1 MIFTVS
7 SLEKIFPE
15 KTPKLKQ
22 KSFSVFQNEKF
33 NFQIAVFPE
42 KELCG
47 VAIRAESSL
56 ACGIQIRAVEM
67 MPSVLAMKKG
77 EGDKFVINRRKSSG
91 VYPDLLRPM
100 HEFEILRKKIWSAY
114 WVTADLGEKNAA
126 PGNYN
131 IEFEITYEENGK
143 RKVFGKCN
151 FRLEVLPSFL
161 PSLKLDYTCWFHYD
175 CIAREKTCECFSEEY
190 YVSLNAYIKSAV
202 KHGMNTLYT
211 PLFTPPLDTAVGK
224 ERKTVQLVEV
234 SLDKEGNY
242 TFEFARLQRFIKN
255 ARDLGIRYFE
265 FSHLT
270 TQWGAKF
277 CPKIIV
283 NENGGKK
290 QHFGWHTPSD
300 GEEYLNFLETF
311 LKNLFLF
318 CKSEQILDFIRFHIS
333 DEPGNGHERRCK
345 TISEL
350 IRKYFHSAIIMDA
363 LTDRKYLEL
372 GIINNPVVA
381 TNHADKFYESSQK
394 PAWVYYCSWQ
404 KTNNL
409 SNRLFNMPSVRN
421 RILGTQLYANGA
433 SGFLHWGFNFYNSIL
448 SAYPINPYFITDAG
462 GGFESGDS
470 YLVYPGND
478 CVYES
483 IRHEVLYEGFTDHR
497 ALTLAERILGK
508 ECVIQIL
515 KKYRIRNY
523 TVYPKNPLKFLKFRK
538 EINLKISDHIKRFG

>member
-1 MIFTVS
+1 
-7 SLEKIFPE
+7 
-15 KTPKLKQ
+15 
-22 KSFSVFQNEKF
+22 
-33 NFQIAVFPE
+33 
-42 KELCG
+42 
-47 VAIRAESSL
+47 
-56 ACGIQIRAVEM
+56 

-151 FRLEVLPSFL
+151 FRLEVLPSFCLLYHWIIPAGFIMTVL
-161 PSLKLDYTCWFHYD
+161 P
-175 CIAREKTCECFSEEY
+175 EKKHANVFPEEY

-224 ERKTVQLVEV
+224 DRKNSTACRV

-242 TFEFARLQRFIKN
+242 TFDFARLQRFIKN

-350 IRKYFHSAIIMDA
+350 FGNIFSAIIMDA

-381 TNHADKFYESSQK
+381 TNHADKFYEFLPKTCMGLLLQLAKRPIIYRTGCQHAVCQK
-394 PAWVYYCSWQ
+394 Q
-404 KTNNL
+404 DF
-409 SNRLFNMPSVRN
+409 R
-421 RILGTQLYANGA
+421 YA
-433 SGFLHWGFNFYNSIL
+433 
-448 SAYPINPYFITDAG
+448 
-462 GGFESGDS
+462 
-470 YLVYPGND
+470 V
-478 CVYES
+478 
-483 IRHEVLYEGFTDHR
+483 IR
-497 ALTLAERILGK
+497 
-508 ECVIQIL
+508 
-515 KKYRIRNY
+515 
-523 TVYPKNPLKFLKFRK
+523 
-538 EINLKISDHIKRFG
+538 